1 MMRVWWLG
9 VVGVALLA
17 TGAVGMLVVAAQ
29 VDSSSATSRGRAVAP
44 TNAPV
49 DGFASNGERIYYS
62 GVGHVG
68 PIPRVQAGGPGFGG
82 MMGRA
87 GMMGGV
93 GCVGCHGADGRG
105 LVIGMMGPAIEVPDI
120 RYVALVSP
128 HQETSGT
135 TPGWTDTQIADSIR
149 RGVEPSGKRL
159 DPPMPRWDMDDTDMR
174 DLIGY
179 LKELS
184 RP

>member
-1 MMRVWWLG
+1 MKGWWLG
-9 VVGVALLA
+9 VAGVAFVAAGIAGLLF
-17 TGAVGMLVVAAQ
+17 VAAQ
-29 VDSSSATSRGRAVAP
+29 GDSLSGTGGGRAVAP
-44 TNAPV
+44 AGASI
-49 DGFASNGERIYYS
+49 DGFASNGERIYYT
-62 GVGHVG
+62 GVGHAG
-68 PIPRVQAGGPGFGG
+68 PISRVQTGGQGPGG

-105 LVIGMMGPAIEVPDI
+105 RVLGMMGPAIEVPDI
-120 RYVALVSP
+120 RYVTLVSP

-149 RGVEPSGKRL
+149 RGVEPDGKRL
-159 DPPMPRWDMDDTDMR
+159 DPPMPQWDMDDTDMR
-174 DLIGY
+174 DVIGY